1 MLRRIAVLKQV
12 RLFQLL
18 ALIIVLLTSHA
29 VAQQEPIIFSDL
41 NWDSA
46 RSQNRIAQY
55 IVEKGYGYP
64 TAVIPGGTVDL
75 FAGLRQGESDIM
87 MELWL
92 PNYREAWEEAII
104 AGEVVSLGEGLSKL
118 TQSAFMIPAYL
129 QEIYPELDNV
139 EDLKDERYR
148 NLFVT
153 AESGGKAALVSC
165 VEGWACHEVNAIQV
179 TGYGLDDHVQIIVP
193 ESEAALHNS
202 LFEAY
207 EQKAPWLGYL
217 DSSMAPSL
225 KLDIVQLEE
234 PAYSDLCW
242 ITTKACA
249 YADTT
254 LLIAARPELLM
265 RAPEVAQMLRKWD
278 LNAAHYTVLSVWRID
293 NEASYADTAIWWLN
307 ENEDIWRQWVTE
319 EAAAGI
325 QEALDAGERAEGW
338 PDA

>member
-1 MLRRIAVLKQV
+1 MLAQV
-12 RLFQLL
+12 RLFLMIALIYVLL
-18 ALIIVLLTSHA
+18 ASHA
-29 VAQQEPIIFSDL
+29 AAQQEPIVFADL
-41 NWDSA
+41 SWDSA

-64 TAVIPGGTVDL
+64 TDLIPGGTVDL

-92 PNYREAWEEAII
+92 PNNSEAWEDAII
-104 AGEVVSLGEGLSKL
+104 VGEVVSLGESLSKL
-118 TQSAFMIPAYL
+118 SQSAFMIPAYV
-129 QEIYPELDNV
+129 QEAHPDLDHV
-139 EDLKDERYR
+139 EDLKDEAYR
-148 NLFVT
+148 SLFVT

-165 VEGWACHEVNAIQV
+165 VEGWACHAVNALQV
-179 TGYGLDDHVQIIVP
+179 TGYGLDDYVQVITP

-202 LFEAY
+202 LFESY

-225 KLDIVQLEE
+225 KLDMVQLEE
-234 PAYSDLCW
+234 PAHSEQCW
-242 ITTKACA
+242 ITTKACG
-249 YADTT
+249 YADTM

-278 LNAAHYTVLSVWRID
+278 LNAAAYRALSGWRID
-293 NEASYADTAIWWLN
+293 NEASYADTAVWWLN
-307 ENEDIWRQWVTE
+307 ENEEIWREWVTE

-325 QEALDAGERAEGW
+325 WAALEGGAGAEGW